1 MENVVALKNIS
12 VYRKY
17 NKVLSDITFSINE
30 GEFIYLTGRV
40 GSGKSSLLK
49 IIYADEEIRSGEG
62 MTAGYDLKK
71 IKQKEIP
78 LLRRKIGIVF
88 QDYKLLTDRNV
99 FDNLKFVL
107 EASGEKSKSVI
118 KDKIK
123 SILLTVGLEG
133 KENRIPFELSGGEQ
147 QSVGIARA
155 LINNPLLILAD
166 EPTGNLDSKTG
177 EEVLKIFDE
186 LNKGGK
192 TLLVVTHD
200 SHIAKRSPRLIK
212 LKDGIVEEDIVRKIR

>member
-1 MENVVALKNIS
+1 MKKVVDLKNIS

-17 NKVLSDITFSINE
+17 NKVLSDISFTVNE
-30 GEFIYLTGRV
+30 GEFVYLTGRV

-49 IIYADEEIRSGEG
+49 IIYADEEIRKGEG
-62 MTAGYDLKK
+62 STAGYDLKN

-78 LLRRKIGIVF
+78 FLRRKIGIVF
-88 QDYKLLTDRNV
+88 QDYKLLTDRTV

-123 SILLTVGLEG
+123 NMLLTVDLEG
-133 KENRIPFELSGGEQ
+133 KENRMPFELSGGEQ

-155 LINNPLLILAD
+155 LINEPFLILAD
-166 EPTGNLDSKTG
+166 EPTGNLDEKSSDNIMRHLIDASKNGTA
-177 EEVLKIFDE
+177 VIMATHDMNLIKKFPSKIFNLE
-186 LNKGGK
+186 KN
-192 TLLVVTHD
+192 TF
-200 SHIAKRSPRLIK
+200 
-212 LKDGIVEEDIVRKIR
+212 ENQY

>member
-1 MENVVALKNIS
+1 MNKKNKIVELKNIS

-17 NKVLSDITFSINE
+17 NKVLSDISFSVDK
-30 GEFIYLTGRV
+30 GEFVYLTGRV

-49 IIYADEEIRSGEG
+49 IIYADEEIRTGEG
-62 MTAGYDLKK
+62 TVAGYDLKK
-71 IKQKEIP
+71 IRPKEVP
-78 LLRRKIGIVF
+78 FLRRKIGIVF
-88 QDYKLLTDRNV
+88 QDYKLLTDRNIY
-99 FDNLKFVL
+99 DNLKFVL

-133 KENRIPFELSGGEQ
+133 KENRMPFELSGGEQ

-166 EPTGNLDSKTG
+166 EPTGNLDEKSSDNIMRLLTDASKNNTA
-177 EEVLKIFDE
+177 VIMA
-186 LNKGGK
+186 
-192 TLLVVTHD
+192 THD
-200 SHIAKRSPRLIK
+200 MNLIK
-212 LKDGIVEEDIVRKIR
+212 KYPAKVFNLEIK

>member
-1 MENVVALKNIS
+1 MEKVVALKNIS

-17 NKVLSDITFSINE
+17 NKVLSDISFSVNE
-30 GEFIYLTGRV
+30 GEFVYLTGRV

-155 LINNPLLILAD
+155 LINNPSLILAD
-166 EPTGNLDSKTG
+166 EPTGNLDEKSSDNIIHLLIDASKHNTA
-177 EEVLKIFDE
+177 VIMA
-186 LNKGGK
+186 
-192 TLLVVTHD
+192 THD
-200 SHIAKRSPRLIK
+200 MNLIK
-212 LKDGIVEEDIVRKIR
+212 KFPAKVFNLEENKFENQY

>member
-1 MENVVALKNIS
+1 MKKIVDLKNIS

-17 NKVLSDITFSINE
+17 NKVLSDISFSVTE
-30 GEFIYLTGRV
+30 GEFVYLTGRV

-49 IIYADEEIRSGEG
+49 IIYADEEIRKGEG
-62 MTAGYDLKK
+62 TTAGYDLKK

-78 LLRRKIGIVF
+78 FLRRKIGIVF
-88 QDYKLLTDRNV
+88 QDYKLLTDRTV

-123 SILLTVGLEG
+123 SMLLTVGLEG
-133 KENRIPFELSGGEQ
+133 KENRMPFELSGGEQ

-155 LINNPLLILAD
+155 LINEPLLILAD
-166 EPTGNLDSKTG
+166 EPTGNLDEKSSDNIMRHLIDASKNGTA
-177 EEVLKIFDE
+177 VIMATHDMNLIKKFPSKIFNLE
-186 LNKGGK
+186 KN
-192 TLLVVTHD
+192 TF
-200 SHIAKRSPRLIK
+200 
-212 LKDGIVEEDIVRKIR
+212 ENQY

>member
-1 MENVVALKNIS
+1 MKKVVDLKNIS

-17 NKVLSDITFSINE
+17 NKVLSDISFTVNE
-30 GEFIYLTGRV
+30 GEFVYLTGRV

-49 IIYADEEIRSGEG
+49 IIYADEEIRKGEG
-62 MTAGYDLKK
+62 TTAEYDLKK

-78 LLRRKIGIVF
+78 FLRRKIGIVF
-88 QDYKLLTDRNV
+88 QDYKLLTDRTV

-123 SILLTVGLEG
+123 SMLLTVGLEG
-133 KENRIPFELSGGEQ
+133 KENRMPFELSGGEQ

-155 LINNPLLILAD
+155 LINEPLLILAD
-166 EPTGNLDSKTG
+166 EPTGNLDEKSSDNIMRHLIDASKNGTA
-177 EEVLKIFDE
+177 VIMATHDMNLIKKFPSKIFNLE
-186 LNKGGK
+186 KN
-192 TLLVVTHD
+192 TF
-200 SHIAKRSPRLIK
+200 
-212 LKDGIVEEDIVRKIR
+212 ENQY

>member
-1 MENVVALKNIS
+1 MDNKKIVELKNIS

-17 NKVLSDITFSINE
+17 NKVLSDISFSVNE

-49 IIYADEEIRSGEG
+49 IIYADEEIKTGEG
-62 MTAGYDLKK
+62 NVAGYDLKK
-71 IKQKEIP
+71 IRQKEIP
-78 LLRRKIGIVF
+78 FLRRKIGIVF

-99 FDNLKFVL
+99 YENLKFVL

-133 KENRIPFELSGGEQ
+133 KENRMPFELSGGEQ

-166 EPTGNLDSKTG
+166 EPTGNLDEKSSDNIMRHLIQASKKGTA
-177 EEVLKIFDE
+177 VIMATHDLNLIKKYPAKIFNLE
-186 LNKGGK
+186 NNK
-192 TLLVVTHD
+192 
-200 SHIAKRSPRLIK
+200 P
-212 LKDGIVEEDIVRKIR
+212 EN

>member
-1 MENVVALKNIS
+1 MKEVVELQNIS
-12 VYRKY
+12 VYRKF
-17 NKVLSDITFSINE
+17 NKVLSDISFHVNE
-30 GEFIYLTGRV
+30 GEFVYLTGRV

-49 IIYADEEIRSGEG
+49 IIYSDEEIRTGEG
-62 MTAGYDLKK
+62 TVIGYDLKK

-78 LLRRKIGIVF
+78 FLRRKIGIVF

-133 KENRIPFELSGGEQ
+133 KENRMPFELSGGEQ

-155 LINNPLLILAD
+155 LINTPILILAD
-166 EPTGNLDSKTG
+166 EPTGNLDEKSSDNIMHLLIDASKNNTA
-177 EEVLKIFDE
+177 VIMA
-186 LNKGGK
+186 
-192 TLLVVTHD
+192 THD
-200 SHIAKRSPRLIK
+200 INLIK
-212 LKDGIVEEDIVRKIR
+212 KFPSKVFNLEENKFENQY

>member
-1 MENVVALKNIS
+1 MKKIVDLKNIS

-17 NKVLSDITFSINE
+17 NKVLSDISFSVNE
-30 GEFIYLTGRV
+30 GEFVYLTGRV

-49 IIYADEEIRSGEG
+49 IIYADEEIRKGEG
-62 MTAGYDLKK
+62 STAGYDLKN

-78 LLRRKIGIVF
+78 FLRRKIGIVF
-88 QDYKLLTDRNV
+88 QDYKLLTDRTV

-123 SILLTVGLEG
+123 NMLLTVDLEG
-133 KENRIPFELSGGEQ
+133 KENRMPFELSGGEQ

-155 LINNPLLILAD
+155 LINEPFLILAD
-166 EPTGNLDSKTG
+166 EPTGNLDEKSSDNIMRHLIDASKNGTA
-177 EEVLKIFDE
+177 VIMATHDMNLIKKFPAKIFNLE
-186 LNKGGK
+186 KN
-192 TLLVVTHD
+192 
-200 SHIAKRSPRLIK
+200 IF
-212 LKDGIVEEDIVRKIR
+212 ENQY

>member
-1 MENVVALKNIS
+1 MKKIVELKNIS

-17 NKVLSDITFSINE
+17 NKVLSDISFSVNE
-30 GEFIYLTGRV
+30 GEFVYLTGRV

-49 IIYADEEIRSGEG
+49 IIYADEEIRTGEG
-62 MTAGYDLKK
+62 IVGEYDLKK

-78 LLRRKIGIVF
+78 FLRRKIGIVF
-88 QDYKLLTDRNV
+88 QDYKLLTDRTV

-107 EASGEKSKSVI
+107 EASGERSKTII

-123 SILLTVGLEG
+123 SMLLTVGLEG
-133 KENRIPFELSGGEQ
+133 KEHRMPFELSGGEQ

-166 EPTGNLDSKTG
+166 EPTGNLDEKSSDNIMRLLIDASKNNTA
-177 EEVLKIFDE
+177 VIMATHDMNLIKKYPSKIFNLE
-186 LNKGGK
+186 KNKF
-192 TLLVVTHD
+192 
-200 SHIAKRSPRLIK
+200 
-212 LKDGIVEEDIVRKIR
+212 ENEY

>member
-1 MENVVALKNIS
+1 MKKVVDLKNIS

-17 NKVLSDITFSINE
+17 NKVLSDISFTVNE
-30 GEFIYLTGRV
+30 GEFVYLTGRV

-49 IIYADEEIRSGEG
+49 IIYADEDIRNGEG

-71 IKQKEIP
+71 VKQKEIP
-78 LLRRKIGIVF
+78 FLRRKIGIVF
-88 QDYKLLTDRNV
+88 QDYKLLTDRTV

-118 KDKIK
+118 KDKIN

-133 KENRIPFELSGGEQ
+133 KENRMPFELSGGEQ

-166 EPTGNLDSKTG
+166 EPTGNLDEKSSDNIMRHLIDASKNNTT
-177 EEVLKIFDE
+177 VIMA
-186 LNKGGK
+186 
-192 TLLVVTHD
+192 THD
-200 SHIAKRSPRLIK
+200 MNLIK
-212 LKDGIVEEDIVRKIR
+212 KYPAKVFNLEKNKFEEQY